1 MSLFDRAAA
10 GEFTWITSDAVLAEL
25 SRVLRGKFAWPEA
38 EIAEAIESVYKLA
51 TRAYPRLAVSACRDP
66 DDNRIL
72 EAAVAGQADF
82 IVSGDADL
90 LSMGTFRG
98 IRIVSVAD
106 FLAQLDSTKTT

>member
-1 MSLFDRAAA
+1 MLS
-10 GEFTWITSDAVLAEL
+10 EL

-38 EIAEAIESVYKLA
+38 EIAEAIESVHKLTA
-51 TRAYPRLAVSACRDP
+51 RVYPQLTVSACRDP

-90 LSMGTFRG
+90 LSMGGFRG

-106 FLAQLDSTKTT
+106 FLAQPDSRKTTQP